1 MRNLIIILF
10 CICCLSLGYGFYV
23 RYFTA
28 DTLTGDRF
36 LGLTILAVAFILM
49 PMFLYHRWKDRKVKD
64 YMLDEDNIMKM
75 KEYQQQQERRKP
87 NADKSR
93 DTKEE

>member
-10 CICCLSLGYGFYV
+10 CILAITLGYGFYL
-23 RYFTA
+23 RYFTE
-28 DTLTGDRF
+28 DILTGDRF

-64 YMLDEDNIMKM
+64 YMLDKDNIMKM
-75 KEYQQQQERRKP
+75 REFQQQNERSK
-87 NADKSR
+87 KS
-93 DTKEE
+93 ENQ

>member
-10 CICCLSLGYGFYV
+10 CILCLTLGYGFYL
-23 RYFTA
+23 RYYTA

-36 LGLTILAVAFILM
+36 LGITILAVAFILM

-64 YMLDEDNIMKM
+64 YMLDEENIMKM
-75 KEYQQQQERRKP
+75 KEYQKQQERRKP
-87 NADKSR
+87 RKS
-93 DTKEE
+93 DNQKSKE

>member
-10 CICCLSLGYGFYV
+10 CILCFTLGYGFYL

-49 PMFLYHRWKDRKVKD
+49 PIFLYHRWKDRKVKD
-64 YMLDEDNIMKM
+64 YMLDKDNIMKM
-75 KEYQQQQERRKP
+75 KEYQQQQERRKRTKP
-87 NADKSR
+87 KSEKR
-93 DTKEE
+93 AE

>member
-10 CICCLSLGYGFYV
+10 CILCLTLGYGFYL
-23 RYFTA
+23 RYFTE

-64 YMLDEDNIMKM
+64 YMLDEENIMKM
-75 KEYQQQQERRKP
+75 KEYQQQQERG
-87 NADKSR
+87 KSSKKK
-93 DTKEE
+93 TKDPES